1 MSAADDRRFR
11 DQFSLTIGIFAG
23 VLVGV
28 GFLAIYL
35 ADQPEPLASTA
46 EHPRQVAALLGPA
59 ARIAVAGQDNS
70 ALAISPD
77 APAHPA
83 SAAVTMPASG
93 AEVFDKVCIACHGQG
108 IGGAP
113 RAGDATAWRPRI
125 AKGKPMLYRHAI
137 EGFKG
142 ETGQMPPKGG
152 RTDIPDDL
160 IQAAVDQ
167 MVAAA
172 SR

>member
-11 DQFSLTIGIFAG
+11 DQFSLTIGIFTG
-23 VLVGV
+23 VVIGIV
-28 GFLAIYL
+28 FLALYL
-35 ADQPEPLASTA
+35 ADQPDRLAKTA
-46 EHPRQVAALLGPA
+46 EHAQQGPELLA
-59 ARIAVAGQDNS
+59 SATRIAVAGQDNS
-70 ALAISPD
+70 ALAITPD
-77 APAHPA
+77 SRLQSGSTAM
-83 SAAVTMPASG
+83 AVPASG
-93 AEVFDKVCIACHGQG
+93 ADVFDKVCVACHGQG

-113 RAGDATAWRPRI
+113 RAGDAAAWRPRI
-125 AKGKPMLYRHAI
+125 EKGKPTLYRHAI

-167 MVAAA
+167 MVAA

>member
-11 DQFSLTIGIFAG
+11 DQFCLTIGIFTGA
-23 VLVGV
+23 VVGIV
-28 GFLAIYL
+28 FLTIDL
-35 ADQPEPLASTA
+35 ADQPDRLAKTA
-46 EHPRQVAALLGPA
+46 EHAYQGAEFLATA
-59 ARIAVAGQDNS
+59 TRIAVAGQDNS
-70 ALAISPD
+70 ALAITPD
-77 APAHPA
+77 PGLQ
-83 SAAVTMPASG
+83 SGRTAVTMPASG
-93 AEVFDKVCIACHGQG
+93 AEVFDKVCVACHGQG
-108 IGGAP
+108 VGGAP
-113 RAGDATAWRPRI
+113 RAGDAAAWRPRI
-125 AKGKPMLYRHAI
+125 EKGKPTLYRHAI

-167 MVAAA
+167 MVAA